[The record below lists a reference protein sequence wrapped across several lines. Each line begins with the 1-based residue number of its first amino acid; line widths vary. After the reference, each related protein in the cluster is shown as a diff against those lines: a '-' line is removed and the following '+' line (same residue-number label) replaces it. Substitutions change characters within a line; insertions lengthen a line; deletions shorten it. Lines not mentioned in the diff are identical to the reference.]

1 MSTKDSEKSAPLSSE
16 SEIGAPALLYALL
29 SEAEATAL
37 GERLMRDSPGKIPP
51 AIQLHPAAQIDALSL
66 AEYATEAAQGYRIA
80 ILAGGLAGFLGGLV
94 CGLMG
99 WVRGLGPGL
108 GAALGLL
115 SGVLVGAL
123 CAAMSG
129 HRRPCASLRTCIAQA
144 SPHERLLTIDC
155 ASKEQ
160 ARYVQAQLQS
170 SQARI
175 SGLVSGR

>member
-1 MSTKDSEKSAPLSSE
+1 MAAKRSEKADVDPSVALV
-16 SEIGAPALLYALL
+16 GAPALLYALL
-29 SEAEATAL
+29 PGPQAAEL
-37 GERLMRDSPGKIPP
+37 GDRLMRDSPGKTPP
-51 AIQLHPAAQIDALSL
+51 AVQLHPAGQIDALAL

-80 ILAGGLAGFLGGLV
+80 IIAGGAAGFSSGLV

-129 HRRPCASLRTCIAQA
+129 HRRPCASLRECVAQA
-144 SPHERLLTIDC
+144 GPHERLLTIDC
-155 ASKEQ
+155 SSKEL
-160 ARYVQAQLQS
+160 ARHVQAQLQRS
-170 SQARI
+170 EPRI
-175 SGLVSGR
+175 SGLVYGR